1 MVHEH
6 LQANVI
12 SEDGRSR
19 FLSPSI
25 QVIVCLRRIH
35 FGQKKSSLAATVL
48 CVDVPWHREP
58 RLQDLLCII
67 QGRLQEM
74 LEVFILGHVLV
85 ACLPPLG
92 YGLTKINDNLEE
104 GVHEQNSVS
113 KNAAAVQ
120 EHGLWG
126 AVERVGIQDG
136 LDHDEGL
143 GEVLPGKVVPIIRRL
158 VRAIV
163 EDLKEWRPSKMEHE
177 LRIQREGI

>member
-25 QVIVCLRRIH
+25 QVIVCLRWIH
-35 FGQKKSSLAATVL
+35 FGQKKSSLATPVL
-48 CVDVPWHREP
+48 CVDVPRHREP
-58 RLQDLLCII
+58 RLQDLLCIV
-67 QGRLQEM
+67 QGRLQEV

-104 GVHEQNSVS
+104 SVHEQNSVS
-113 KNAAAVQ
+113 KNAAAV
-120 EHGLWG
+120 
-126 AVERVGIQDG
+126 
-136 LDHDEGL
+136 
-143 GEVLPGKVVPIIRRL
+143 
-158 VRAIV
+158 
-163 EDLKEWRPSKMEHE
+163 
-177 LRIQREGI
+177 